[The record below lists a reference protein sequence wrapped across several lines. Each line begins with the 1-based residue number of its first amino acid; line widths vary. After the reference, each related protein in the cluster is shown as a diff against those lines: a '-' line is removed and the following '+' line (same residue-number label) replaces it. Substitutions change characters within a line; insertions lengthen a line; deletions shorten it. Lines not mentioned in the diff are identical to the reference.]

1 MDSEGHLLHFCFEI
15 NDPTW
20 KTSQVKS
27 GLVLRLIYKPSL
39 LELRLWARL
48 RTGLWQCFA
57 GDDLQ
62 QEHQLQAIS
71 EIFLDVLDLSSSLS
85 EMGVDPGSE
94 GLQELFGTI
103 KQNSKST
110 FCH

>member
-1 MDSEGHLLHFCFEI
+1 MDSEGHLLPFCFEI

-62 QEHQLQAIS
+62 QEHELQAIP
-71 EIFLDVLDLSSSLS
+71 EVFLDVLDLCSGLA
-85 EMGVDPGSE
+85 EVRVHPRSE
-94 GLQELFGTI
+94 GLKG
-103 KQNSKST
+103 
-110 FCH
+110 

>member
-1 MDSEGHLLHFCFEI
+1 MVSLTAIHLEI
-15 NDPTW
+15 IKTDQYHKQSFSDDFRTW
-20 KTSQVKS
+20 LGQ
-27 GLVLRLIYKPSL
+27 R
-39 LELRLWARL
+39 
-48 RTGLWQCFA
+48 FA

-110 FCH
+110 FCQ